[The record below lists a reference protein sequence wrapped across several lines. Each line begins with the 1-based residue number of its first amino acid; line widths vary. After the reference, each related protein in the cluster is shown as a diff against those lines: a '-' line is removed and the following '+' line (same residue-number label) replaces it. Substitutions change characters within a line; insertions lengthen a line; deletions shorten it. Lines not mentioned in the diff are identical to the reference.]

1 MLNGS
6 GFPPLTEEEARM
18 YPPLALAYIGDG
30 VYELLVRS
38 YLTRQGKAPA
48 GRLHSRAKEF
58 VQADMQSRFADLLAD
73 SLTPREAEIFR
84 RGRNAKP
91 HTTAKN
97 MSPADYMK
105 ATGLEAVFGYLY
117 LTGEE
122 QRIEELFSA
131 ITAAAQMG

>member
-91 HTTAKN
+91 HTHGEKYF
-97 MSPADYMK
+97 SRR
-105 ATGLEAVFGYLY
+105 LY
-117 LTGEE
+117 
-122 QRIEELFSA
+122 RPRASRPCSA
-131 ITAAAQMG
+131 ICI